1 MQQRWKW
8 YGLALQLLALSLA
21 RPVWAETVNLTL
33 LHLNDIY
40 EITPVEGGKRGGL
53 ARVAALRQQLLR
65 QNRNTY
71 TVLAGDFFSPSALGT
86 AKVNGQ
92 RLAGQQMVAVLN
104 VLGLDY
110 ATFGNHEFD
119 LSEDLFRQ
127 RLRESKFRW
136 FSGNVT
142 DAAGKA
148 FPGVTRS
155 QILTVKG
162 KQGEAV
168 RVGLVGVTLPSNQK
182 DYVRYRDAIASAQE
196 QVKALQGK
204 TDVIVALTH
213 LPLEQ
218 DQQLAATIP
227 EIDLILGGHEHEN
240 MQQWRVVSETNQ
252 ARKCNGGLTPIFK
265 ADANARTV
273 YIHDLQYDTQT
284 RCLRI
289 NSRLQPI
296 TDAMPE
302 DKRTAQVVQQWVD
315 RAFQGFRADGFNPEQ
330 AIATTSETLD
340 GLESSVRNAPTNLTK
355 LVAQAMLREVPEAEL
370 AIFNSGSIRI
380 DDRIPAGAITQYD
393 VIRILPFGGK
403 VLSVEMKGEILQRTL
418 AQGRDNRGAGGYL
431 QTANVD
437 WNPNVNGWLIQ
448 GQPLQPNRMYRVAI
462 NDFLMT
468 GQESN
473 LGFLTF
479 QSPDIKLVAEKR
491 DIRFAVIHQLQAQ
504 QSAAT
509 KPNSPLLSHRG

>member
-1 MQQRWKW
+1 
-8 YGLALQLLALSLA
+8 
-21 RPVWAETVNLTL
+21 
-33 LHLNDIY
+33 
-40 EITPVEGGKRGGL
+40 
-53 ARVAALRQQLLR
+53 
-65 QNRNTY
+65 
-71 TVLAGDFFSPSALGT
+71 
-86 AKVNGQ
+86 
-92 RLAGQQMVAVLN
+92 MVAVLN

-162 KQGEAV
+162 KQGGAV

-273 YIHDLQYDTQT
+273 YIHDLQYDAQT

-355 LVAQAMLREVPEAEL
+355 LIAQAMLREVPEAEL

-380 DDRIPAGAITQYD
+380 DDRIPTGPITQYD

-437 WNPNVNGWLIQ
+437 WNPNMNGWLIQ

-491 DIRFAVIHQLQAQ
+491 DIRFAVINQLQAQ